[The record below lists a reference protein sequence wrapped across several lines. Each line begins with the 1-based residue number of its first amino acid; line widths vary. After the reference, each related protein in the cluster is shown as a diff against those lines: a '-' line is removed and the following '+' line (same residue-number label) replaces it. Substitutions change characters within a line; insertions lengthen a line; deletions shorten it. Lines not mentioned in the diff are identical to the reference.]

1 MEGIPTF
8 RHLTNSEL
16 IAAVSKYAATER
28 EATAQLI
35 ASLAE
40 FDRRRL
46 YLDEGFNS
54 LFDYCR
60 VVLRLSEH
68 AAYGR
73 IEAARAARD
82 FPCVIARLEDGRL
95 SLTNLS
101 LLRRHLTSANHAA
114 LLDEAQY
121 KRKQDVE
128 LIVARLAPKPDA
140 PSIVRRLPAPIA
152 RPAATPLTLEPTA
165 PAIKI
170 SDSAAKALSTLPA
183 LPPPTPVL
191 SPPPRPPVVA
201 PLSPERYKIQITVDA
216 EARDLL
222 RQAQDLMRHTLPSGD
237 PAAIISRAL
246 RVLVDDLLR
255 KKTAATS
262 RPARPRAIENGSRA
276 IPASVRREVWKRDR
290 GECAFEGVRGRCGAR
305 GALEYHHVIPYALG
319 GEATAAN
326 IELRCRAHN
335 AYQARLDGLSP
346 G

>member
-1 MEGIPTF
+1 MEGIHTF
-8 RHLTNSEL
+8 RHLTNTDL
-16 IAAVSKYAATER
+16 IAAVSRYAGMER
-28 EATAQLI
+28 AATAQLI

-46 YLDEGFNS
+46 YLDEGFKS

-60 VVLRLSEH
+60 EALRLSEH

-82 FPCVIARLEDGRL
+82 FPCVIERLEDGRL

-101 LLRRHLTSANHAA
+101 LLRRHLTAANHLA
-114 LLDEAQY
+114 LLDEVQY

-140 PSIVRRLPAPIA
+140 ASMVRKVPARAVLAVVPAVVLAVEPAAANEPAQQSVEVDPAPEVMVSQPPSK
-152 RPAATPLTLEPTA
+152 PA
-165 PAIKI
+165 
-170 SDSAAKALSTLPA
+170 
-183 LPPPTPVL
+183 
-191 SPPPRPPVVA
+191 VVA
-201 PLSPERYKIQITVDA
+201 PLAPERYKIQVTVDA
-216 EARDLL
+216 ETRDVL

-246 RVLVDDLLR
+246 RVLVDDLLK

-262 RPARPRAIENGSRA
+262 RPVQARAIENGSRA
-276 IPASVRREVWKRDR
+276 IPAAVRREVWKRDR
-290 GECAFEGVRGRCGAR
+290 GECAFEGARGRCGAR

-335 AYQARLDGLSP
+335 AYQARLDGLAP
-346 G
+346 P